1 MAAQTFHGRKKLHRQ
16 CRKRCGASI
25 TGHGWEG
32 WIVRL
37 RGVFLGEFLQRWGRL
52 SLALQFLIAG
62 GIGLLVVM
70 LVVGLWVTSQIRQGV
85 MRNSAAT
92 TALYVDSV
100 IAPLLPDMRKSRE
113 LDDTVKR
120 ALDETLDQGA
130 LGKRLASFKLWRR
143 DGTILYAKDT
153 TLIGKVFEPNANLV
167 AAFSGNVVAEYN
179 DLDDDAESQH
189 EKKTEAGPLLEI
201 YNPVR
206 EPWSGEVVAVSEF
219 YEVADGFESTLTVA
233 LWQSWLVVAGATAAA
248 LALLSGIVFRGS
260 RTIQTQREALEAK
273 IAELRALLSQNS
285 LLRERVQHASR
296 RATALN
302 ERYLRRIG
310 ADLHDGPAQLVALA
324 ALRMDSPILL
334 DPGAPTALREAE
346 IADIHKTLD
355 EAIREIRG
363 ICNGLVLPQIE
374 TAAVLDILRLAVAE
388 HQRRTGTSVS
398 LTLPKRLREPGPSEK
413 ISIYRFVQEGLN
425 NAYRHGKGRDQAVKA
440 AMKGGKLFV
449 EVLDGGPGFD
459 PVRSEGLG
467 LAGLRERIESIG
479 GQFETVSGPQGTR
492 LVITLSIEEQS

>member
-1 MAAQTFHGRKKLHRQ
+1 MLEDF
-16 CRKRCGASI
+16 
-25 TGHGWEG
+25 
-32 WIVRL
+32 L
-37 RGVFLGEFLQRWGRL
+37 RRWSKL
-52 SLALQFLIAG
+52 SLALQFLVAG
-62 GIGLLVVM
+62 GVGLLAVM

-85 MRNSAAT
+85 TRNSAAT

-113 LDDTVKR
+113 LSDSVKR

-153 TLIGKVFEPNANLV
+153 TLIGKVYEPNANLV
-167 AAFSGNVVAEYN
+167 AAFGGNVVAQYN
-179 DLDDDAESQH
+179 NLDDDAESQD
-189 EKKTEAGPLLEI
+189 EQRTATGPLLEI

-206 EPWSGEVVAVSEF
+206 EPWSGEVVAVSEI
-219 YEVADGFESTLTVA
+219 YEVAEDFETTLNVA

-260 RTIQTQREALEAK
+260 RTIETQRTALEAK
-273 IAELRALLSQNS
+273 VAELQALLSQNS
-285 LLRERVQHASR
+285 TLRQRVQHASR
-296 RATALN
+296 RATAIN

-324 ALRMDSPILL
+324 ALRVGSPLLL
-334 DPGAPTALREAE
+334 DPAASAEQRQAEVAGIHNTLGEAMS
-346 IADIHKTLD
+346 
-355 EAIREIRG
+355 EIRG

-374 TAAVLDILRLAVAE
+374 SAAVPDILRLAVAE
-388 HQRRTGTSVS
+388 HERRTGTSVS
-398 LTLPKRLREPGPSEK
+398 LTLPSRLPELGPSEK

-425 NAYRHGKGRDQAVKA
+425 NAFRHGKGRNQAVKA
-440 AMKGGKLFV
+440 GIKAGKLFV

-459 PVRSEGLG
+459 PARTEGLG

-479 GQFETVSGPQGTR
+479 GHFETLSGPQGTR
-492 LVITLSIEEQS
+492 LVITLSVEEQP

>member
-1 MAAQTFHGRKKLHRQ
+1 
-16 CRKRCGASI
+16 
-25 TGHGWEG
+25 
-32 WIVRL
+32 VRL
-37 RGVFLGEFLQRWGRL
+37 VGAFLGEFLQRWGRL

-62 GIGLLVVM
+62 GISLLVVM

-113 LDDTVKR
+113 LSDTVKR

-130 LGKRLASFKLWRR
+130 LGKRLASFRLWRR
-143 DGTILYAKDT
+143 DGMVLYAKDA
-153 TLIGKVFEPNANLV
+153 TLIGKVFEPNANLI
-167 AAFSGNVVAEYN
+167 AAFGGNVVAEYN
-179 DLDDDAESQH
+179 DLGDDVESR
-189 EKKTEAGPLLEI
+189 EERAAGVPLFEI

-219 YEVADGFESTLTVA
+219 YEIADDFQSELNAA
-233 LWQSWLVVAGATAAA
+233 LWQSWLVVAGATAAG

-260 RTIQTQREALEAK
+260 RTIQTQRTALEAK
-273 IAELRALLSQNS
+273 VAELQALLTQNS
-285 LLRERVQHASR
+285 SLRQRVQRASR
-296 RATALN
+296 RATAIN

-324 ALRMDSPILL
+324 ALRMDSPVLL
-334 DPGAPTALREAE
+334 DPGASIEQRETE
-346 IADIHKTLD
+346 IAGIHKTLG
-355 EAIREIRG
+355 EAMREIRG

-374 TAAVLDILRLAVAE
+374 TAAVPDILRLAVTE
-388 HQRRTGTSVS
+388 HQRRTATSVS
-398 LTLPKRLREPGPSEK
+398 LVLPARLPELGTSEK

-425 NAYRHGKGRDQAVKA
+425 NAYRHGKGKDQAVKA
-440 AMKGGKLFV
+440 GIKSGKLVV

-459 PVRSEGLG
+459 PARSEGLG

-479 GQFETVSGPQGTR
+479 GQFETLSNPQGTR
-492 LVITLSIEEQS
+492 LMITLSVEEQP